1 MFSFIKKSEFEVLEQ
16 VYSVK
21 LDTMELVMMTEN
33 IVNNV
38 CRTSIKSPA
47 SREDKYI
54 IRRTQSRC
62 SLRGKTWRSTWCP
75 PGTWSIKCV
84 ASLSSQGHIE
94 AWPSE
99 LHFFW
104 QLAAPLLA
112 IWCPHHH
119 HGGVA
124 PLRNPGSQARPS
136 SLPIPLAHE
145 ECGHQGPQAEP
156 CGNHWG
162 LNS

>member
-33 IVNNV
+33 IVSNV

-62 SLRGKTWRSTWCP
+62 SLRGKTWRST
-75 PGTWSIKCV
+75 
-84 ASLSSQGHIE
+84 
-94 AWPSE
+94 
-99 LHFFW
+99 
-104 QLAAPLLA
+104 
-112 IWCPHHH
+112 
-119 HGGVA
+119 
-124 PLRNPGSQARPS
+124 
-136 SLPIPLAHE
+136 
-145 ECGHQGPQAEP
+145 
-156 CGNHWG
+156 
-162 LNS
+162 

>member
-21 LDTMELVMMTEN
+21 LDTMEIVMMTEN

-54 IRRTQSRC
+54 IRRTKSRC

-75 PGTWSIKCV
+75 LGTWSIKCV
-84 ASLSSQGHIE
+84 APLSSQGHIE
-94 AWPSE
+94 TTNTSLGRPRMWSPGTPGRALRQSLGVE
-99 LHFFW
+99 FLEFF
-104 QLAAPLLA
+104 LGVHCNVDLGILYSLPLLN
-112 IWCPHHH
+112 
-119 HGGVA
+119 V
-124 PLRNPGSQARPS
+124 
-136 SLPIPLAHE
+136 
-145 ECGHQGPQAEP
+145 
-156 CGNHWG
+156 
-162 LNS
+162 